1 MANYPIGT
9 DLQLTRRSFN
19 QLVSHR
25 DVVDLI
31 ASASGDAQTVSG
43 RANLGQAIV
52 NRLFTRK
59 GALARLGHP
68 NYGSRLYELIG
79 EPNNARVRGLAE
91 LYIRESLAQERRV
104 DAITKISFA
113 APTRGFTRNLLEIT
127 ISVRPVSDAAELT
140 FVIPLNLEG

>member
-1 MANYPIGT
+1 MANDPIGT
-9 DLQLTRRSFN
+9 DLQLTRRSFD
-19 QLVSHR
+19 QLVSDR
-25 DVVDLI
+25 EIVDLI
-31 ASASGDAQTVSG
+31 ASANGDVQTVAG

-79 EPNNARVRGLAE
+79 EANNARVRGLAE

-104 DAITKISFA
+104 GAITGITFA

-127 ISVRPVSDAAELT
+127 ISVKPVGEAAELT